1 MRMKTYLKQKIENHN
16 EKNRNENALISNK
29 QFDQLE
35 KNLERIDPKANYFI
49 DDNNLLLPSLPKG
62 QIKGFLDGLLNKTRI
77 IIEPKIIGCGIA
89 LQYQHGFLTKAI
101 SQKGREVT
109 NKLKGISDVPNKII
123 LKGLLQVRGELFAP
137 SEYEKPYNSQK
148 LAKGYLR
155 AAESKNNHLSF
166 CCFQILN
173 GKVNQYE
180 SLNYLKRLGFTIPEN
195 HFCNYTSGVE
205 MFRKLWQDGQLF
217 YNYPNNGIVLKINSR
232 KLQLLREKSHGVY
245 PHWQIAIES

>member
-62 QIKGFLDGLLNKTRI
+62 QMEGFLDGLLNKTRI
-77 IIEPKIIGCGIA
+77 IIEPKILGCGIT
-89 LQYQHGFLTKAI
+89 LQYHHGFLTKAI

-109 NKLKGISDVPNKII
+109 NKLKGIPDLPNKII
-123 LKGLLQVRGELFAP
+123 LKGLLQVIGELFAP

-155 AAESKNNHLSF
+155 PAESKTI
-166 CCFQILN
+166 ILAFVVS
-173 GKVNQYE
+173 KY
-180 SLNYLKRLGFTIPEN
+180 
-195 HFCNYTSGVE
+195 
-205 MFRKLWQDGQLF
+205 
-217 YNYPNNGIVLKINSR
+217 
-232 KLQLLREKSHGVY
+232 
-245 PHWQIAIES
+245 